1 MATVWALADTGSG
14 GAHEGL
20 DEGGAALVAAVLLR
34 WSDASWLKV
43 PSACSFDTKGE
54 TGVVLFCRELGMPLA
69 EARLLA
75 MELERSRP
83 VLLPVRASL
92 GGWAFA

>member
-1 MATVWALADTGSG
+1 MAIVRALADTGSG

-20 DEGGAALVAAVLLR
+20 DESCSALLVALLLR

-43 PSACSFDTKGE
+43 PSAYSLETKGE
-54 TGVVLFCRELGMPLA
+54 TGVVLFCLELGMPLA

-83 VLLPVRASL
+83 VLLPVRASR
-92 GGWAFA
+92 GGCAFA